1 MVQIELS
8 AHFLPGRHLMRS
20 LAGFKTFKRRLIEF
34 FLFIVPSR
42 KHKEK
47 KGESGGSSM

>member
-1 MVQIELS
+1 MVQIGFF
-8 AHFLPGRHLMRS
+8 AHFSPGRHLMRS